1 MKVQKSA
8 ALSPFIQSEDLI
20 AAGRL
25 VPKHSVVGGEKTA
38 AEIAA
43 TLPSFSR
50 SHITFDLAASKTTFV
65 KPRFPINANVET
77 FQRRDG

>member
-50 SHITFDLAASKTTFV
+50 SHITFDLAASKTFV